1 MTRKTV
7 NLCFDLQGRLQ
18 LERFL
23 LKSGAFFWRVFNCRK
38 LVRFPR
44 RLASFGPCTK
54 LFVNLLSEQEF
65 VSTCVLKYLDQNIK
79 RYGGWNYKAA

>member
-54 LFVNLLSEQEF
+54 LFVNLLSGANPTIF
-65 VSTCVLKYLDQNIK
+65 FIYSYNASVVV
-79 RYGGWNYKAA
+79 G